1 MLALLPSD
9 LLDGPPKTQPDHSN
23 QREHPYDGSQGLH
36 AEGIGISST
45 SVQRGEQRGRERMS
59 LYRPPTVKL
68 TTGTAQFLGRVHSES
83 SRREI
88 SPRGRRK
95 PAYRLVP
102 DSDGSRGPE
111 AARLISRAGLKL
123 DPWQRDVL
131 IDGMATV
138 GESWAAD
145 EVCTVVPRQNG
156 KTLAL
161 VARALWGPTLGG
173 ERLVLFTSHQFKS
186 CREAFLLAKS
196 LCETPPFE
204 PFRPVV
210 SVSHGKE
217 GITFADGSRL
227 LFIARSRTS
236 GRGFSPDCVILD
248 EAFELDD
255 LALAALKPSL
265 AAARQPQL
273 WYASSAPHDTSDV
286 LRRICLKGRSG
297 EASRLVYLEWAAQ
310 DGQDPGAL
318 GAWRAS
324 NPALGTRIAP
334 AFITSELDTLEPAD
348 FERER
353 LGRWDE
359 EAGGQWITEETWAR
373 CESSDSSGDVV
384 LALAGRD
391 DRAALVGATISDPPH
406 IFVEAVWEGRGKS
419 LPGEEWT
426 HDRSPTV
433 PVLEVE
439 DAVRDACRRY
449 PALRV
454 AMDPA
459 RWSRTLQVLQDL
471 PVIEYP
477 LSASR
482 MIPASSRF
490 KEAVEN
496 GQLTHPGDGALAQ
509 AIGDTRTRTDDR
521 GSRITKDRPLAVAAV
536 VAHDLACDLK
546 AQAFKVW

>member
-1 MLALLPSD
+1 
-9 LLDGPPKTQPDHSN
+9 
-23 QREHPYDGSQGLH
+23 
-36 AEGIGISST
+36 
-45 SVQRGEQRGRERMS
+45 MS
-59 LYRPPTVKL
+59 ATR
-68 TTGTAQFLGRVHSES
+68 TADFSGRVYSES

-95 PAYRLVP
+95 PTYRLAP
-102 DSDGSRGPE
+102 PSDGSRGPE
-111 AARLISRAGLKL
+111 AARLVSRAGLKL

-131 IDGMATV
+131 VAGMATMN
-138 GESWAAD
+138 GSWAAD

-196 LCETPPFE
+196 LCETPVFDA
-204 PFRPVV
+204 FRPVV

-273 WYASSAPHDTSDV
+273 WYASSAPHDTSSV
-286 LRRICLKGRSG
+286 LRRLCLKGRSG
-297 EASRLVYLEWAAQ
+297 EATRLVYLEWAAQ
-310 DGQDPGAL
+310 DGQDPDAL
-318 GAWRAS
+318 RAWRAS

-334 AFITSELDTLEPAD
+334 AFITSELDTLELAD

-359 EAGGQWITEETWAR
+359 EAGGQWISEEAWTDCTIARPTEDVA
-373 CESSDSSGDVV
+373 SDVV

-391 DRAALVGATISDPPH
+391 DRAALVGATVSDPPH
-406 IFVEAVWEGRGKS
+406 VFVES
-419 LPGEEWT
+419 SWT
-426 HDRSPTV
+426 GTV
-433 PVLEVE
+433 PILELE
-439 DAVRDACRRY
+439 EAIRGACARY
-449 PALRV
+449 RVLRV

-482 MIPASSRF
+482 MIPASARF
-490 KEAVEN
+490 KEAVDNE
-496 GQLTHPGDGALAQ
+496 QLTHPDDEALAQ
-509 AIGDTRTRTDDR
+509 AIGDTRTRIDDR
-521 GSRITKDRPLAVAAV
+521 GSRITKDKPLAVAAV
-536 VAHDLACDLK
+536 VAHDLACDLRSR
-546 AQAFKVW
+546 AFKVW

>member
-1 MLALLPSD
+1 VRSLPSQSHGGD
-9 LLDGPPKTQPDHSN
+9 EAMKVEVLD
-23 QREHPYDGSQGLH
+23 
-36 AEGIGISST
+36 
-45 SVQRGEQRGRERMS
+45 
-59 LYRPPTVKL
+59 
-68 TTGTAQFLGRVHSES
+68 RVHQES
-83 SRREI
+83 SPRKI

-95 PAYRLVP
+95 PTYRLVP

-111 AARLISRAGLKL
+111 AARLVAKAGLKL
-123 DPWQRDVL
+123 DPWQKDVL

-196 LCETPPFE
+196 LCETPVFE

-273 WYASSAPHDTSDV
+273 WYASSAPHDTSTV
-286 LRRICLKGRSG
+286 LRRLCLKGRSE
-297 EASRLVYLEWAAQ
+297 EARRLVYLEWAVP
-310 DGQDPGAL
+310 DGQDGSAPRSWAV
-318 GAWRAS
+318 S
-324 NPALGTRIAP
+324 NPALGTRIDP
-334 AFITSELDTLEPAD
+334 AFVTSELDSLEPAD

-359 EAGGQWITEETWAR
+359 EAGGQWISGEAWAR
-373 CESSDSSGDVV
+373 CVRADADSSRDIV

-391 DRAALVGATISDPPH
+391 DRAALVCATISDPPH
-406 IFVEAVWEGRGKS
+406 VFVEGSWIGAVPILELEEAIRGACGRY
-419 LPGEEWT
+419 
-426 HDRSPTV
+426 RV
-433 PVLEVE
+433 
-439 DAVRDACRRY
+439 
-449 PALRV
+449 LRV

-477 LSASR
+477 LSSSR
-482 MIPASSRF
+482 MIPASARF

-496 GQLTHPGDGALAQ
+496 GQLTHRGDDALAQ
-509 AIGDTRTRTDDR
+509 AIGDTRVRIDDR

>member
-1 MLALLPSD
+1 VA
-9 LLDGPPKTQPDHSN
+9 
-23 QREHPYDGSQGLH
+23 
-36 AEGIGISST
+36 
-45 SVQRGEQRGRERMS
+45 
-59 LYRPPTVKL
+59 
-68 TTGTAQFLGRVHSES
+68 
-83 SRREI
+83 
-88 SPRGRRK
+88 
-95 PAYRLVP
+95 
-102 DSDGSRGPE
+102 
-111 AARLISRAGLKL
+111 RAGLKL
-123 DPWQRDVL
+123 DPWQRDTLVA
-131 IDGMATV
+131 GMATLN
-138 GESWAAD
+138 GSWAAD

-156 KTLAL
+156 KTLGL
-161 VARALWGPTLGG
+161 VARALWGPALGG

-196 LCETPPFE
+196 LCETPAFE
-204 PFRPVV
+204 PFRPAV

-273 WYASSAPHDTSDV
+273 WYASSAPHDTSSV
-286 LRRICLKGRSG
+286 LRRLCLKGRAG
-297 EASRLVYLEWAAQ
+297 DARRLVYLEWAAQ
-310 DGQDPGAL
+310 DGQGPDAFA
-318 GAWRAS
+318 AWRVS
-324 NPALGTRIAP
+324 NPALGTRIDP
-334 AFITSELDTLEPAD
+334 AFIASELDTLEPAD

-359 EAGGQWITEETWAR
+359 EAGGQWISEGAWADCTIARSTEDVA
-373 CESSDSSGDVV
+373 SDVV

-391 DRAALVGATISDPPH
+391 DRAALVGATLSDPPH
-406 IFVEAVWEGRGKS
+406 VFVEGSWIGAVPILELEEAIRGACGRY
-419 LPGEEWT
+419 
-426 HDRSPTV
+426 RV
-433 PVLEVE
+433 
-439 DAVRDACRRY
+439 
-449 PALRV
+449 LRV

-471 PVIEYP
+471 PLIEYP

-482 MIPASSRF
+482 MIPASARF
-490 KEAVEN
+490 REAVEN
-496 GQLTHPGDGALAQ
+496 RQMTHSGDEALAR

-536 VAHDLACDLK
+536 VAHDLACDLRS
-546 AQAFKVW
+546 QAFKVW

>member
-1 MLALLPSD
+1 MSVGF
-9 LLDGPPKTQPDHSN
+9 LDV
-23 QREHPYDGSQGLH
+23 
-36 AEGIGISST
+36 A
-45 SVQRGEQRGRERMS
+45 
-59 LYRPPTVKL
+59 
-68 TTGTAQFLGRVHSES
+68 ASES
-83 SRREI
+83 SPGKI

-95 PAYRLVP
+95 PTYRLVP
-102 DSDGSRGPE
+102 PSDGSKGPE
-111 AARLISRAGLKL
+111 ATRLVGRAGLKL

-131 IDGMATV
+131 VAGMATLN
-138 GESWAAD
+138 GSWAAD

-156 KTLAL
+156 KTLGL

-196 LCETPPFE
+196 LCETAAFE
-204 PFRPVV
+204 PFRPAV

-273 WYASSAPHDTSDV
+273 WYASSAPHDTSTV
-286 LRRICLKGRSG
+286 LRRLCLKGRAG
-297 EASRLVYLEWAAQ
+297 EARRLVYLEWAAHDAQ
-310 DGQDPGAL
+310 DSSTRA
-318 GAWRAS
+318 AWAAS
-324 NPALGTRIAP
+324 NPALGTRIDP
-334 AFITSELDTLEPAD
+334 DFITSELDTLEPAD

-359 EAGGQWITEETWAR
+359 ETGGQWISGEAWAR
-373 CESSDSSGDVV
+373 CVRANADSSRDVV

-391 DRAALVGATISDPPH
+391 DRAALVGVTVSDPPH
-406 IFVEAVWEGRGKS
+406 IFVEGSWIGAVPILELEEAIRGACGRYS
-419 LPGEEWT
+419 
-426 HDRSPTV
+426 V
-433 PVLEVE
+433 
-439 DAVRDACRRY
+439 
-449 PALRV
+449 LRV

-459 RWSRTLQVLQDL
+459 RWSRTLQVLEGL

-482 MIPASSRF
+482 MIPASARF
-490 KEAVEN
+490 REAVEN
-496 GQLTHPGDGALAQ
+496 EQLTHSGDEALAR
-509 AIGDTRTRTDDR
+509 AVGDTRVRIDDR

-536 VAHDLACDLK
+536 VAHDLACDLRS
-546 AQAFKVW
+546 QAFKVW

>member
-1 MLALLPSD
+1 VADEERDERQEEHKL
-9 LLDGPPKTQPDHSN
+9 PDHP
-23 QREHPYDGSQGLH
+23 QKVA
-36 AEGIGISST
+36 AELPHGVILLFRKEV
-45 SVQRGEQRGRERMS
+45 VQERRVVSGFLSDM
-59 LYRPPTVKL
+59 
-68 TTGTAQFLGRVHSES
+68 AQES
-83 SRREI
+83 SPRKI

-95 PAYRLVP
+95 PSYRLVP
-102 DSDGSRGPE
+102 EQDGSRGAE
-111 AARLISRAGLKL
+111 AARLVARAGLKL

-131 IDGMATV
+131 IDGMATLN
-138 GESWAAD
+138 GSWAAD

-196 LCETPPFE
+196 LCETPVFE
-204 PFRPVV
+204 SFRPVV

-273 WYASSAPHDTSDV
+273 WYASSAPHDTSMV
-286 LRRICLKGRSG
+286 LRRLCLKGRSG
-297 EASRLVYLEWAAQ
+297 DARRLVYLEWAAQ
-310 DGQDPGAL
+310 DGQDPDAFA
-318 GAWRAS
+318 AWRAS
-324 NPALGTRIAP
+324 NPALGTRIDP
-334 AFITSELDTLEPAD
+334 RFITSELDSLEPAD

-359 EAGGQWITEETWAR
+359 EVGGQWISEDAWAR
-373 CESSDSSGDVV
+373 CENSPHAEGLGDVV

-391 DRAALVGATISDPPH
+391 DRAALVGATVSDPPH
-406 IFVEAVWEGRGKS
+406 VFVEGSWTGAVPILELEEVIRGACGRY
-419 LPGEEWT
+419 
-426 HDRSPTV
+426 RV
-433 PVLEVE
+433 
-439 DAVRDACRRY
+439 
-449 PALRV
+449 LRV

-496 GQLTHPGDGALAQ
+496 GQLTHSDDVALAH
-509 AIGDTRTRTDDR
+509 AIGDTRTRSDDR

-536 VAHDLACDLK
+536 VVHDLACDLK